1 MCAAREERGPR
12 NLRKTANF
20 FDDSNPEHSVSSS
33 SAKEPNRGMRT
44 HSGQNTMKDWGNSS
58 EMSMSGKSKQGSEKV
73 TEIACVGQNSISGME
88 MLGITGS
95 GARSPDPTFPS
106 HGQRVPEQ
114 NQLRNFGDK
123 GALSGMRE
131 EVFEFQ
137 NPSLK
142 LRDDISGN
150 KSNPV
155 EGDTLMRD
163 SEQFREENKCNK
175 QKVFQ
180 YRTFFLQQQ
189 PRRSRVEEGKSGE
202 RELPCG
208 EKAPFREIIMEEADH
223 QDSTKGDSA
232 TGQIAE
238 NPEANRNGG
247 GITGLDPEDS
257 PKTESFQNP
266 LPSIV
271 YGREGEPKG
280 KTPNKGSSSGGLT
293 GEGNITEANFSDDA
307 SRVQVEE
314 AREKVKDLQVIS
326 GRKEQNPDT
335 NLSSLSRCNGEL
347 EENRNVSLRKRKLWA
362 RKIRANR
369 ETVPDF
375 ASAPRNV

>member
-1 MCAAREERGPR
+1 
-12 NLRKTANF
+12 
-20 FDDSNPEHSVSSS
+20 
-33 SAKEPNRGMRT
+33 
-44 HSGQNTMKDWGNSS
+44 
-58 EMSMSGKSKQGSEKV
+58 
-73 TEIACVGQNSISGME
+73 
-88 MLGITGS
+88 
-95 GARSPDPTFPS
+95 
-106 HGQRVPEQ
+106 
-114 NQLRNFGDK
+114 
-123 GALSGMRE
+123 MRE

-150 KSNPV
+150 KSNPM

-163 SEQFREENKCNK
+163 LEKFREENKSNK

-180 YRTFFLQQQ
+180 YPTFFLQQQ
-189 PRRSRVEEGKSGE
+189 PRCSRVEEGKSGE

-208 EKAPFREIIMEEADH
+208 EKAPLREIIMEEANH
-223 QDSTKGDSA
+223 QDSTKGDNA

-238 NPEANRNGG
+238 NPEVNRNGG
-247 GITGLDPEDS
+247 GITGLDLVDS

-280 KTPNKGSSSGGLT
+280 KTPNKGTSSGGLT
-293 GEGNITEANFSDDA
+293 GEGKITEANFSDDA
-307 SRVQVEE
+307 SCVQGEV

-326 GRKEQNPDT
+326 GRKEQTRDT
-335 NLSSLSRCNGEL
+335 NLSSLSRYNGEL
-347 EENRNVSLRKRKLWA
+347 EESLNVSLRKRKLWA

-369 ETVPDF
+369 ETVPDS
-375 ASAPRNV
+375 ASAPRNVQNVLSVSKRHLDEPNDPVENTNPKRAKTQNPLQSNGELAFHESLIPYSQTAEAAEQPCRSP